1 MNDDVMYKI
10 RRFIL
15 WLTPTGWTVK
25 KLQQYRDEFRASGV
39 LTLNDSVEL
48 QIHNLKPTYHDG
60 IFLAFSVD
68 EYNKE
73 INYEINDL
81 KHQIEKLESKLR

>member
-1 MNDDVMYKI
+1 MNIITRLI
-10 RRFIL
+10 RWI
-15 WLTPTGWTVK
+15 TPTGWTVRQ
-25 KLQQYRDEFRASGV
+25 LQQYRDEFRASGV

-48 QIHNLKPTYHDG
+48 QIHKLKPTYHDG
-60 IFLAFSVD
+60 IFLAYSVD

-81 KHQIEKLESKLR
+81 KYQIERLESKLK

>member
-1 MNDDVMYKI
+1 MIKRLI
-10 RRFIL
+10 RWI
-15 WLTPTGWTVK
+15 TPTGWTVRQ
-25 KLQQYRDEFRASGV
+25 LQQYRDEFRASGV

-48 QIHNLKPTYHDG
+48 QIHKLKPTYHDG
-60 IFLAFSVD
+60 IFLAYSVD

-81 KHQIEKLESKLR
+81 KYQIERLERKLK